1 MNEEPLDRD
10 DAKLAATLSEAL
22 AARDRTTRPSRFA
35 SLWPQSASGR
45 SRTLAWRPAFSVLA
59 AVLVVAALSWSW
71 MDRYAS
77 PESSRQQA
85 SAEAALARQLS
96 SPDYWRVPTDEL
108 LAYAAPPLNADL
120 PSPSGF
126 EVSLEESLL

>member
-1 MNEEPLDRD
+1 MSEEPVDRD
-10 DAKLAATLSEAL
+10 DAKLAATLREAL
-22 AARDRTTRPSRFA
+22 AMRDRATRPPRFT
-35 SLWPQSASGR
+35 SLWPQSAYGR
-45 SRTLAWRPAFSVLA
+45 SSTLAWRSAFAALA
-59 AVLVVAALSWSW
+59 AVLVVTGLSWTW
-71 MDRYAS
+71 MNRSAP
-77 PESSRQQA
+77 PESSRQQGG
-85 SAEAALARQLS
+85 AEASLARQLS